1 MRRGVAQARQ
11 EIRGWRSDSLQF
23 RACVMKNWQ
32 QTRRDVFR
40 LARFLRGSGD
50 VVFLRWSSEKITEST
65 GNVSKAL
72 TFFSFL

>member
-1 MRRGVAQARQ
+1 
-11 EIRGWRSDSLQF
+11 
-23 RACVMKNWQ
+23 MKNWQ

-72 TFFSFL
+72 TFFIFVEKLMSMTYDNGVGFWTIKI